1 MDEGRSGK
9 RVTGI
14 GGIFFKADDPKA
26 MNAWY
31 QKHLGID
38 VMPDGS
44 CAIFPWR
51 EAESPDLEGMTVW
64 SIHKR
69 DTNHYG
75 PGPQTFMVN
84 YRVENLDELLAAL
97 KAEGVWI
104 DEKRDNSDFGKFA
117 WIKDPEGNRIE
128 LWEPPKE

>member
-1 MDEGRSGK
+1 MK

-26 MNAWY
+26 MNQWY

-38 VMPDGS
+38 LLPDGS
-44 CAIFPWR
+44 CAIFPWLDADDP
-51 EAESPDLEGMTVW
+51 EKEGMTVW
-64 SIHKR
+64 TINKR
-69 DTNHYG
+69 DTTYYG
-75 PGPQTFMVN
+75 GGPQTFMVN
-84 YRVENLDELLAAL
+84 YRVENLDELVETL
-97 KAEGVWI
+97 KSEGVWV

-128 LWEPPKE
+128 LWEPPKGSG